1 MANIRIV
8 GDTIADAV
16 RVAVSEGVWDFW
28 RNRLEGG
35 RLKSALVRNEIL
47 SPVEAAR
54 RADDLTMRAAVSY
67 GRVQA

>member
-1 MANIRIV
+1 MSIRIV

-16 RVAVSEGVWDFW
+16 RVAVSEGVGDFW
-28 RNRLEGG
+28 RNKLEGG

-54 RADDLTMRAAVSY
+54 LADDLTMRAAVSY
-67 GRVQA
+67 GRVKA

>member
-1 MANIRIV
+1 MSIRIV

-16 RVAVSEGVWDFW
+16 RVAVSEGVGDFW
-28 RNRLEGG
+28 RNKLEVGS
-35 RLKSALVRNEIL
+35 LKSALVRNEIL

-67 GRVQA
+67 GRVKA